1 MDNKQDK
8 CEIIII
14 GAGIVG
20 LAIGAELSRRGRE
33 VVVLES
39 ESKTIQHASS
49 HNSEVIHSGIYYK
62 NDSLK
67 AKFCVDGNALLYE
80 YCTKHRIDYRRS
92 GKLIVANNDQELSAI
107 EKLQL
112 NAKENEI
119 KDTRILK
126 NKELLSLE
134 PSLIAKY
141 ALLIESTGIIDS
153 HSFALSLEAE
163 IENSGNHIIISS
175 PVSSGRHNG
184 NEWELT
190 INGDNSYIIHSDIVI
205 NASGS
210 NSIDLAKRFGVIN
223 LPQITYIKGHYYKYQ
238 GKNPFNRLI
247 YPLPEKHG
255 LGVHTSS
262 DMENSLRFGPD
273 AEVVSKI
280 DYHFDSSK
288 ERFSKFTNS
297 ISKYFK
303 GFDSSLLKED
313 FCGIRSRIGN
323 THESSDF
330 SVLFERDHGITGLVN
345 IAGIES
351 PGLTSSLSIA
361 KYVAEE
367 L

>member
-1 MDNKQDK
+1 MNNKQDK
-8 CEIIII
+8 CEILII
-14 GAGIVG
+14 GAGIIG
-20 LAIGAELSRRGRE
+20 LAIGAELSRKGRE
-33 VVVLES
+33 VIVLES
-39 ESKTIQHASS
+39 ENKTIQHASS

-67 AKFCVDGNALLYE
+67 AKFCVEGNALLYE
-80 YCTKHRIDYRRS
+80 YCTKHGIDYRRS
-92 GKLIVANNDQELSAI
+92 GKFIVANNDQELSAI

-119 KDTRILK
+119 EDTRILS
-126 NKELLSLE
+126 NKELLTLE
-134 PSLIAKY
+134 PNLIAEY

-163 IENSGNHIIISS
+163 IENNGNHIITSS
-175 PVSSGRHNG
+175 PVTSGRYNG

-190 INGDNSYIIHSDIVI
+190 IHGDNSYIIRSDIVI
-205 NASGS
+205 NASGF
-210 NSIDLAKRFGVIN
+210 NSIDLAKKFGVEN
-223 LPQITYIKGHYYKYQ
+223 LPQITYIKGHYYKYH

-247 YPLPEKHG
+247 YPLPEEHG

-280 DYHFDSSK
+280 DYRFDSSK
-288 ERFSKFTNS
+288 ERFSKFTDS
-297 ISKYFK
+297 IGKYFK
-303 GFDSSLLKED
+303 GFDSNLLKED
-313 FCGIRSRIGN
+313 FCGIRSRIGA
-323 THESSDF
+323 THKSSDF
-330 SVLFERDHGITGLVN
+330 SVLFQRDHDLEGFVN
-345 IAGIES
+345 ISGIES

-361 KYVAEE
+361 KYVAED